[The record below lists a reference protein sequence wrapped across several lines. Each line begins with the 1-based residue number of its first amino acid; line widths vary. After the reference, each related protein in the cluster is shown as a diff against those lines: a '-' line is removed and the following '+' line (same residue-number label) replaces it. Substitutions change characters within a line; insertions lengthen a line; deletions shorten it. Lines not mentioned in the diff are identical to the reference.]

1 MRNAKKSD
9 SEIRQVCK
17 DIEVALTLW
26 DKVFEFMSLRDVL
39 HSVSVPG
46 TLKNVQVIH
55 GICRAPDG
63 GYEAAVSDTI
73 PFARTMAGNMSSHLA
88 GWISGYLKTKG
99 WKQESIK
106 QLLRKSFTTQS
117 IVAAESS
124 TFNKHTGVV
133 TSTAMDAV
141 DRELLDLRD
150 SWVDMS
156 LGHGSVQEN
165 AAVTEDSAAAFN
177 WEDGASVGTMRSV
190 AENSDASSVVY
201 DESDEVS
208 EEEFEDEGSRSD
220 GSDEE
225 SEGEEISGDDD
236 SEQEEEDQSM
246 DSEGERFYSENESEN
261 TDDLMNEL
269 EEEDDTF
276 ELDDTD
282 DRILA
287 RPIRKLFPED
297 PGMVE
302 YLLAMTK
309 MGPAP
314 DYIWELY
321 DVYNTQLEEESRLYS
336 LQDQLYSDFD
346 EDSEDFV
353 THAAILKQQAA

>member
-1 MRNAKKSD
+1 
-9 SEIRQVCK
+9 
-17 DIEVALTLW
+17 
-26 DKVFEFMSLRDVL
+26 
-39 HSVSVPG
+39 
-46 TLKNVQVIH
+46 
-55 GICRAPDG
+55 
-63 GYEAAVSDTI
+63 
-73 PFARTMAGNMSSHLA
+73 MAGNMSSHLA